1 MEPTTE
7 GATESVESV
16 RFGFYTAEEVRKQSV
31 KRITKPECIDLVGD
45 AIPNGLYDPAMGPL
59 EDGGICPSCGKLSL
73 LCPGHCGHIEFPL
86 PVYNPLL
93 LKFLFQFL
101 KGTCIFCRHF
111 LVEQAKVQMCV
122 DKLELIKKGDITGA
136 KALGLEECSYEEESD
151 VESMGGTTKLSEE
164 RCLNSQNLELPNWTC
179 LQYKE
184 AMSAL
189 DVLFKAKTNRKC
201 SRCEK
206 KNPKITCPNFGW
218 FRMDMAEHSIRAN
231 VILGMEPDT
240 PFDDEAVHN
249 GTSSLAK
256 KTTRNKKGSAPP
268 AEYIEQKTLC
278 NRDLSPE
285 KVKDHMKKVWENE
298 NRICS
303 LICDIQQQGLSTSEK
318 KNSYSMFFI
327 DALLVAPVKFRPPT
341 KGGGIEREHPH
352 TELLREVV
360 TCSETLE
367 FSVDPNK
374 VDATGTKEKINKE
387 DVTRLWMELQDSVN
401 ILFDSRAAKGSK
413 NKSDKGICQLLEKK
427 DGMVRQHMMGK
438 RVDYTCR
445 SVISPDP
452 YLAVNEIGIPRSFAK
467 GLTYPERVTPW
478 NVNKLRDAILNGN
491 ATHYMENGKIVR
503 LKQNPENVKSRMPY
517 ARRLPSSKGI
527 VTQSERSTDQDF
539 GGKVVFRHLED
550 GDVVLVNRQPSL
562 HKPSIMA
569 HIVRVL
575 EGEKTI
581 RMHYAN
587 CSVYNADFDGDE
599 MNVHFPQDEISRAE
613 AYNIVNANNQYI
625 VPTSG
630 EPKRGLIQDHIVS
643 AVLLT
648 KKDTFLTRDEFY
660 YLLYGSGVSAA
671 VRCSSNG
678 RPRKKISVI
687 STEDEIQDIP
697 PAIWRPEPLWT
708 GKQVITSILNHI
720 TRTRGLTPLTIE
732 KSGKIPNNYFVEESK
747 EGNGSE
753 KRKISEELK
762 LRIQKNELLH
772 GVIDKNQFG
781 SYGLVHMVQELYG
794 SDVAGIFLS
803 VLSRVFTLYLQMHG
817 FTCGIDDLLVTP
829 NADKERMEKLGE
841 SETKG
846 EEVHSLF
853 VGSDDGDTDPR
864 VLQEEIEKTI
874 RTNGETATT
883 RLDRMMSSSLNGITS
898 EVNDMLFPNGL
909 QKPFPKNCLSV
920 MTISGAKG
928 STVNFSQI
936 SSLLGQ
942 QELEGKRVPRMISGK
957 TLPSFHP
964 WDPASRAGGFIGDR
978 FLTGLRPQEYYFHC
992 MAGREGLVDTA
1003 VKTSRSGYLQRCLIK
1018 SLESLK
1024 NGSVV
1029 QFCYGEDGVDTH
1041 KTSFISEFNIIA
1053 ENQKAV
1059 LENIC
1064 GEFKDS
1070 QLMECGDYVT
1080 DMPMALKG
1088 KTNDFI
1094 SDFKKR
1100 KQRDSSQVI
1109 KRKEF
1114 LKLMKLKY
1122 LSSLAQPGEPVGIIA
1137 AQSIGEPSTQM
1148 TLNTFHHAGR
1158 GDMNVTLGVPRLQEI
1173 LMRASAKILSPAM
1186 ICPLQ
1191 KEKTEYITHQLAA
1204 ASNEI
1209 PTVGNIINSVEV
1221 QSLAAKFKKVTV
1233 ADIIESM
1240 EVHLVPCFTHNGQ
1253 VSTLY
1258 KLKIKVHQP
1267 EDFPPYMDI
1276 KLEDCMQTLDVLFVR
1291 ELEDMIQSH
1300 MKLLSRINGIREI
1313 DGGESGFVSETQL
1326 KEDEDESGKKS
1337 QQVGEDS
1344 DDNGEDD
1351 DDNEA
1356 EDLDGDAQKRK
1367 QQATDEIDYDED
1379 GMEPEA
1385 SVVENLDTDSD
1396 KGDDH
1401 ISDGEAQASDAED
1414 EQKSIPMP
1422 KKSKTEDAKDEQ
1434 KSIPMPKKSKT
1445 GEKMAGPDDN
1455 PKKVIKARGVQKKS
1469 DRNIFTETMG
1479 LDFEVHLRFSPK
1491 EPHILLSEIA
1501 KKAAKNVYIRRP
1513 GTIQKCSRYQGEP
1526 ALQTV
1531 GVDFS
1536 AFWNLVD
1543 DLDVNRIV
1551 SNDVHAVLEHMGWR
1565 PLGLPSSMKYGLAGS
1580 ISPFSKMTFETASK
1594 FIVDAAYHGEVDSL
1608 ESASARI
1615 CLGLPVKMGTGSFD
1629 VLQQI

>member
-1 MEPTTE
+1 MEPTT
-7 GATESVESV
+7 
-16 RFGFYTAEEVRKQSV
+16 EVRKQSV
-31 KRITKPECIDLVGD
+31 KRITKPECIDLVGNV
-45 AIPNGLYDPAMGPL
+45 IPNGLYDPAMGPL
-59 EDGGICPSCGKLSL
+59 EGAGICPSCGERSL
-73 LCPGHCGHIEFPL
+73 LCPGHCGHIELPL

-93 LKFLFQFL
+93 FKFLFQFL
-101 KGTCIFCRHF
+101 KGTCIFCHHF
-111 LVEQAKVQMCV
+111 LVEQAKVYFLGWTSGTHQ
-122 DKLELIKKGDITGA
+122 KGDITGA
-136 KALGLEECSYEEESD
+136 KALGLDECSYEEESD
-151 VESMGGTTKLSEE
+151 VESMGGTTKLSDE
-164 RCLNSQNLELPNWTC
+164 RCLNLELPNWTC

-184 AMSAL
+184 AMSAS

-218 FRMDMAEHSIRAN
+218 FRSDMGEHSIRAN
-231 VILGMEPDT
+231 VILGIEPDA
-240 PFDDEAVHN
+240 PSNDEAVHN
-249 GTSSLAK
+249 GTSSSAK
-256 KTTRNKKGSAPP
+256 ESTRNKKGSAPP

-285 KVKDHMKKVWENE
+285 K
-298 NRICS
+298 S
-303 LICDIQQQGLSTSEK
+303 STSEK

-341 KGGGIEREHPH
+341 KGGGREREHPQ

-360 TCSETLE
+360 TFSETLE

-374 VDATGTKEKINKE
+374 VDATGTKEKINEE
-387 DVTRLWMELQDSVN
+387 DVTKLWMKLQNSVN
-401 ILFDSRAAKGSK
+401 ILFDSKAAKGSK
-413 NKSDKGICQLLEKK
+413 NKSVKGICQLLEKK

-438 RVDYTCR
+438 RVDFTCR

-452 YLAVNEIGIPRSFAK
+452 YLAVNEIGIPRFFAE

-491 ATHYMENGKIVR
+491 ATHYMENCKVVR
-503 LKQNPENVKSRMPY
+503 LNPKNVISRMAC
-517 ARRLPSSKGI
+517 ARK
-527 VTQSERSTDQDF
+527 STDQDF
-539 GGKVVFRHLED
+539 GGKVIFRHLED

-575 EGEKTI
+575 EGEKTL
-581 RMHYAN
+581 RLHYAN
-587 CSVYNADFDGDE
+587 CRINTVVFVFSVYNADFDGDE
-599 MNVHFPQDEISRAE
+599 MNVRFPQDEISRAE

-671 VRCSSNG
+671 VRCSING

-697 PAIWRPEPLWT
+697 PTIWRPEPLWT

-762 LRIQKNELLH
+762 LRIQKNELVH

-794 SDVAGIFLS
+794 LDVAGIFLS
-803 VLSRVFTLYLQMHG
+803 VLSRLFTLYLQMHG
-817 FTCGIDDLLVTP
+817 FTCGIDDLLVHQMRP
-829 NADKERMEKLGE
+829 KKGWKNSEKV
-841 SETKG
+841 KQ
-846 EEVHSLF
+846 
-853 VGSDDGDTDPR
+853 R
-864 VLQEEIEKTI
+864 VKKYTLCLLVLMMDIQIEKTI

-909 QKPFPKNCLSV
+909 QKSFPKNCLSV

-942 QELEGKRVPRMISGK
+942 QKLEGKRVPRMISGK

-1024 NGSVV
+1024 VCYDLTVRDADGSVV
-1029 QFCYGEDGVDTH
+1029 QFFYGEDGVDTH

-1053 ENQKAV
+1053 ENQNAV
-1059 LENIC
+1059 LENIG
-1064 GEFKDS
+1064 GEFEDS
-1070 QLMECGDYVT
+1070 QLMECGDYVK
-1080 DMPMALKG
+1080 DMPMALEG

-1100 KQRDSSQVI
+1100 EQLDSSQLM
-1109 KRKEF
+1109 KRTEF

-1186 ICPLQ
+1186 ICPFQ
-1191 KEKTEYITHQLAA
+1191 KEKTENITHRLAA

-1209 PTVGNIINSVEV
+1209 PTVGNIINIVEV

-1291 ELEDMIQSH
+1291 ELEDMIHSH
-1300 MKLLSRINGIREI
+1300 LKLLSRISGIHKI
-1313 DGGESGFVSETQL
+1313 AGVESGFVSETEL

-1351 DDNEA
+1351 DDDDYEA

-1367 QQATDEIDYDED
+1367 QQTTDEIDYDED

-1401 ISDGEAQASDAED
+1401 ISEGEAQASDAED

-1422 KKSKTEDAKDEQ
+1422 KKSKPEENK
-1434 KSIPMPKKSKT
+1434 
-1445 GEKMAGPDDN
+1445 AGPDGN
-1455 PKKVIKARGVQKKS
+1455 PKKVTKARGVQKKF
-1469 DRNIFTETMG
+1469 DRNIFTETTG
-1479 LDFEVHLRFSPK
+1479 LDFEVHLIFSPK

-1513 GTIQKCSRYQGEP
+1513 GTIQKCSAFEYKDPIYANEKGYQGEP

-1531 GVDFS
+1531 GVCFS

-1551 SNDVHAVLEHMGWR
+1551 SNDIQAVLRTYGVEAARATLLNEVKGVFKAYSIAVDIRHLYLIADYMTHEGGIR
-1565 PLGLPSSMKYGLAGS
+1565 PFSRYGLAGS

>member
-59 EDGGICPSCGKLSL
+59 EDGGICPSCGELSL

-111 LVEQAKVQMCV
+111 LVEQAK
-122 DKLELIKKGDITGA
+122 
-136 KALGLEECSYEEESD
+136 ECSYEEESD

-231 VILGMEPDT
+231 VILGMEPDA

-249 GTSSLAK
+249 GTSSSAK

-278 NRDLSPE
+278 NTDLSPE

-503 LKQNPENVKSRMPY
+503 LKQNPENVKSQY
-517 ARRLPSSKGI
+517 AIREEVTLSKGI

-762 LRIQKNELLH
+762 LRIQKNDLLH

-794 SDVAGIFLS
+794 SD
-803 VLSRVFTLYLQMHG
+803 MHG

-829 NADKERMEKLGE
+829 NADKERMEKLE
-841 SETKG
+841 KVKQRVKKYTLCLLVLMMEIQ
-846 EEVHSLF
+846 VY
-853 VGSDDGDTDPR
+853 PR

-1024 NGSVV
+1024 VCYDRTVRDADGSVV

-1191 KEKTEYITHQLAA
+1191 KEKTD
-1204 ASNEI
+1204 
-1209 PTVGNIINSVEV
+1209 VEV

-1240 EVHLVPCFTHNGQ
+1240 EVHLVPCVTHNGQ

-1445 GEKMAGPDDN
+1445 EEKKAGPDGN
-1455 PKKVIKARGVQKKS
+1455 PKKVTKARGVQKKS

-1513 GTIQKCSRYQGEP
+1513 GTIQKCSAFEYKDPIYANEKGYQGEP

-1551 SNDVHAVLEHMGWR
+1551 SNDVHAVLRTYGVEAARATLLNEVKGVFKAYSIAVDIRHLSLIADYMTHEGGIR
-1565 PLGLPSSMKYGLAGS
+1565 PFNRYGLAGS